1 MSIVHVRHIKT
12 ALESTFTNVIDLV
25 DCSNHSQDQRN
36 CQFLA
41 RALAAF
47 SLVHLCEIDPAV
59 AADFV
64 TDGFDDNGVDAIYY
78 DYDDRILYI
87 VQSKWDSNGN
97 SFPEMGAI
105 QAFIKG
111 FEDLLHTRWERFNSK
126 LQRHKSMITSAL
138 DDANV
143 SLRLVLTHTG
153 VQPVSRHANDL
164 FTDLMGRIND
174 TTEVLKIKILDQAQ
188 LHAAVAGS
196 AEGAPINVELM
207 LYDWGR
213 VEEPYLAYYGQI
225 EAKDVAQ
232 WWHDHGNRLFTKNLR
247 KLIAKSDVNQTIT
260 QSLQN
265 QPRNFWY
272 FNNGITVLCSKITK
286 KLIGGSERTSGS
298 FLCEGLSVVNGAQ
311 TVGCIGAAF
320 QSKPDAVEA
329 ARVAIR
335 FISLENCPA
344 DFSSLVTRATN
355 TQNRIEPRDFAALDP
370 EQERLR
376 KEMLLDSGKE
386 YALKTGDPDPSPSN
400 GCSITEATI
409 ALACSQADPG
419 LAVQAKREISKLWEN
434 INKVP
439 YKLLFNS
446 GVTGLRLWRS
456 VEILRTIDKELHSIQ
471 SMTTGYERNVAVHLN
486 RLVAHLV
493 FSRLPMSQIEDQHFD
508 LLVNKARA
516 QNLTRQLTTEVANKA
531 QALYPGS
538 YLGSLFK
545 NLTKCREIC
554 KLIATDPT
562 ASGG

>member
-12 ALESTFTNVIDLV
+12 ALESIFTNLIDLT
-25 DCSNHSQDQRN
+25 DCSNQSQDQIN
-36 CQFLA
+36 CQFLS
-41 RALAAF
+41 RSLAAF
-47 SLVHLCEIDPAV
+47 SLVHLCEIDPAT
-59 AADFV
+59 AAEFV

-78 DYDDRILYI
+78 DYDDRVLYV

-126 LQRHKSMITSAL
+126 LERHKLTITSAL

-143 SLRLVLTHTG
+143 SLKLVLTHTG
-153 VQPVSRHANDL
+153 AQPVSRHANELFSDL
-164 FTDLMGRIND
+164 VGRIND

-265 QPRNFWY
+265 QPHNFWY

-298 FLCEGLSVVNGAQ
+298 FVCEGLSVVNGAQ

-320 QSKPDAVEA
+320 QAKPDAVAA

-355 TQNRIEPRDFAALDP
+355 TQNRIEPRDFASLDP

-386 YALKTGDPDPSPSN
+386 YALKTGDPEPSPSN
-400 GCSITEATI
+400 GCSITEATL
-409 ALACSQADPG
+409 ALACSQSDLG

-434 INKVP
+434 INKAP

-446 GVTGLRLWRS
+446 SVTGLRLWRT
-456 VEILRTIDKELHSIQ
+456 VEILRTIDHELHSIQ

-493 FSRLPMSQIEDQHFD
+493 FSQLPMSQIEDQNFD
-508 LLVNKARA
+508 LPANKAKA
-516 QNLTRQLTTEVANKA
+516 QTLTRQLITEVSSKA
-531 QALYPGS
+531 QQLYPGS

-545 NLTKCREIC
+545 NLSKCREIC
-554 KLIATDPT
+554 TSIATDQT
-562 ASGG
+562 NQG